1 MSESEVLGLAK
12 QEQETQARKVQDNSL
27 AALSKSKLFKKNF
40 LDEDFSK
47 DFNAEYEKT
56 RRELEEAQKRFDV
69 RHEQNIKALE
79 DLEHELKGL
88 Q

>member
-1 MSESEVLGLAK
+1 MKINLTFEMSESEVLGRA
-12 QEQETQARKVQDNSL
+12 
-27 AALSKSKLFKKNF
+27 KLFKKNF

-47 DFNAEYEKT
+47 DFNAEYEKN

-69 RHEQNIKALE
+69 RHEQNMKALE
-79 DLEHELKGL
+79 ELEHELKGL